1 MKKFLFLSLLLLPL
15 LSGAQVRYPVMVHG
29 FFVQPRIFLSDYL
42 MAGSN
47 NIRAGLL
54 FGDLHEPS
62 REVFLRLT
70 VESATAKLAT
80 SPQAAFT
87 PITLYPGELLQLA
100 DIDFGEYL
108 RPENLVMR
116 GVNRATVVRSGRL
129 PEGFFT
135 FTLQVCD
142 YRSREVISN
151 AAKYSVRLQL
161 TPPPTLIF
169 PRRGA
174 VVACDAMQNI
184 LFQWQLNNPDVNAMN
199 TTYTLALHEVSS
211 EAQRP
216 EVAIANGQARQ
227 LYLSEPV
234 STLSLLYSAFEPLLE
249 CGRRYAYTITA
260 ANVDGRDVFKNGGA
274 SEVGW
279 FHFGYP
285 EGGTIPLTYPP
296 NDGVFAISSRKVLQ
310 WGGSG
315 KFLADQPVRYTV
327 RMVEVDD
334 EEEVSEETMR
344 KPAFRE
350 VTTGETRRQQGG
362 GSLDLP
368 GIGTAQRYAWQVEA
382 FSGGQAVARSEV
394 YSFRGAPIAEEFYAG
409 THRVEVFSARGSLG
423 KLSGV
428 GSVMLN
434 RDGTAYAIP
443 FTNVALA
450 STGGVYVLQ
459 GGFTAPVPQGF
470 GAITLTPEEERNGTA
485 TFAPDS
491 LRVSEDGLALHGSIT
506 WAYPFAVDGR
516 EKPYVRGKPGWVNF
530 NDLTAGGVANLAGGH
545 DFALLEPGGF
555 TMALDESSRF
565 IVNENR
571 YRLLFS
577 GSILAPPSV
586 KGVKEEAYRLYFSG
600 WEQLF
605 YNTVQGYACKNKV
618 GPVPNADLWLHP
630 TAFTLDLDEGQ
641 SPGKLA
647 ETPEWQGVYYN
658 AFTVDYPVTLDHAR
672 QVVPR
677 QPIAHR
683 FTEADSS
690 DAYLHAG
697 GLMLLL
703 HDRLFAAAEA
713 TTTTA
718 AAETTEAT
726 EVAEVAEVAEFNAF
740 PSAFAELRLTVEN
753 SRVKGGYLKGSIR
766 LPFVSQTQ
774 RYRYTSPISGLGF
787 QPGYL
792 DQPLE
797 GTTFDHNPDGGEQRI
812 TVTVRRAVFAGR
824 NRLEMDVDMAYH
836 FLGLD
841 FEGLQGLSVWGR
853 GYDVGFGAPNGTV
866 ALTRQQTA
874 TVKGF
879 ETTFDHIGAGRN
891 GNLYAVGVSGK
902 MNMGEDVTGVGGPP
916 VVNFYSTAENSLLD
930 GVPAEDGNLYENTPL
945 SSNTGEVEA
954 PPLSDVGAVPPGGAE
969 EVVTDLRT
977 PAFEEHSAQLDALSE
992 IAQEKVEVDTA
1003 RMPMFEE
1010 GYEAPVEE
1018 QSPIITLDQLNA
1030 TLDIVAT
1037 IATLIGEET
1046 TAIYMGLVKELI
1058 ELSEEWEIQELLEE
1072 TAYFSELKTY
1082 LFKRLVTETVAKIKA
1097 PIEQQEQK
1105 VQAFISAKING
1116 LADTA
1121 MIPVV
1126 NLMNEAFEKARPSLV
1141 ALSPSDSAKISR
1153 AITTAKESITESID
1167 KAVKSAV
1174 NTEITGAINAFIH
1187 TAIAGQIYGMVDSAI
1202 GRSLYQIAEGK
1213 KPDMDK
1219 ISGEVGAALEGMGAD
1234 VVKFVSLDNIGTML
1248 GNTAKAA
1255 WNSVDMLKILGEIT
1269 TELLGESVE
1278 KYLAEKLEKG
1288 AAVLVNEVFGDNP
1301 PKLPGSLSASVK
1313 MDFNAIKQGDF
1324 KNAVKFDA
1332 VAIVVESPVADVK
1345 GYVKF
1350 VEDDPVW
1357 GKSWQAMLNA
1367 VVHVPK
1373 DFSAYVLYINGAK
1386 ARANADDGTFKFW
1399 ILDVGVSQ
1407 LGITLT
1413 PLPIT
1418 FNSAKGKVYKHIQR
1432 DPATDSYAP
1441 SEDVRF
1447 GLNFEAGFTDAGGG
1461 KAAFFE
1467 VGMGANIM
1475 DKGFVLETYGKV
1487 DALNELDEDGK
1498 LQKSIINGTG
1508 YFTYNSIDETFLG
1521 HSTIKANM
1529 SPLICCSGDM
1539 DMAITKNS
1547 FAFAIGTRE
1556 QPVLFDVLCRGKPQ
1570 LAGWFALS
1578 NQSLDMGAFI
1588 DVDLNLETG
1597 WIGGRCVRIKPWMR
1611 FKFYSGFTTLVY
1623 WSPLKIAE
1631 ASVWLDMYAG
1641 VGVKYDFCARSGNF
1655 VIADVGMGGRLKY
1668 VADSGSELS
1677 GNMHGSVHVLGVGF
1691 GVNFDV
1697 KVNL

>member
-1 MKKFLFLSLLLLPL
+1 MKKILVYLLLLLPTL
-15 LSGAQVRYPVMVHG
+15 TLMLAQRQAGAQVRYPVMVHG

-42 MAGSN
+42 MAGSS

-174 VVACDAMQNI
+174 VVPCDAMQNI

-382 FSGGQAVARSEV
+382 FSGGQTVARSAV
-394 YSFRGAPIAEEFYAG
+394 HSFLGAPIAEEFYAG

-641 SPGKLA
+641 SPGKFA
-647 ETPEWQGVYYN
+647 ESPEWQGVYYN

-703 HDRLFAAAEA
+703 HDRLFAAEE
-713 TTTTA
+713 A
-718 AAETTEAT
+718 AAEEEA
-726 EVAEVAEVAEFNAF
+726 AEVAEFNAF
-740 PSAFAELRLTVEN
+740 PSALAELQLTVEN

-766 LPFVSQTQ
+766 LPLLSETQ
-774 RYRYTSPISGLGF
+774 RYRYATPISELGF

-797 GTTFDHNPDGGEQRI
+797 GTAFDHNPDGGEQRI

-836 FLGLD
+836 FLGLT
-841 FEGLQGLSVWGR
+841 FEGLQGLSLWGR
-853 GYDVGFGAPNGTV
+853 GYEVGFGVPNGTV
-866 ALTRQQTA
+866 ALTQQQTA

-930 GVPAEDGNLYENTPL
+930 GVPAEGGNLYENIPLASGDGAVSTP
-945 SSNTGEVEA
+945 
-954 PPLSDVGAVPPGGAE
+954 PISDVGAVPPSGAE

-992 IAQEKVEVDTA
+992 IAQEKVEVDTT
-1003 RMPMFEE
+1003 RKPMFEE
-1010 GYEAPVEE
+1010 VNEDAVPAENMMLSLERINQILDLVSVVAEMFEGSELAARAKATKRLLKGFENDKGKLH
-1018 QSPIITLDQLNA
+1018 ILITHLQR
-1030 TLDIVAT
+1030 V
-1037 IATLIGEET
+1037 
-1046 TAIYMGLVKELI
+1046 
-1058 ELSEEWEIQELLEE
+1058 
-1072 TAYFSELKTY
+1072 SELKVY
-1082 LFKRLVTETVAKIKA
+1082 VTKKLTNEVITKIKA

-1105 VQAFISAKING
+1105 VQAFISAKVNG

-1126 NLMNEAFEKARPSLV
+1126 NLMNEAFERARPSLV
-1141 ALSPSDSAKISR
+1141 ALSPDDSAKISR
-1153 AITTAKESITESID
+1153 AITAAKKSITESVD
-1167 KAVKSAV
+1167 KAIKNAV
-1174 NTEITGAINAFIH
+1174 NTEITSSINTFIH
-1187 TAIAGQIYGMVDSAI
+1187 TAIAGRIYGMVDSAI
-1202 GRSLYQIAEGK
+1202 GRSLYQVAEGK
-1213 KPDMDK
+1213 KPDMNK
-1219 ISGEVGAALEGMGAD
+1219 IGDEVGSALEGMGAD
-1234 VVKFVSLDNIGTML
+1234 VVKFISLNNIGDML

-1255 WNSVDMLKILGEIT
+1255 WNNVDMLKILGEIT

-1278 KYLAEKLEKG
+1278 KYVAEKLEEG
-1288 AAVLVNEVFGDNP
+1288 AAALVNEVFGDNP

-1332 VAIVVESPVADVK
+1332 VAIVIESPVADVS

-1357 GKSWQAMLNA
+1357 GQSWQAMLNA

-1373 DFSAYVLYINGAK
+1373 DFSAYVLYINGSK

-1399 ILDVGVSQ
+1399 ILDVGVSG

-1418 FNSAKGKVYKHIQR
+1418 FNSAKGKVYRHVQR
-1432 DPATDSYAP
+1432 DPAANTYAP

-1461 KAAFFE
+1461 KVAFFE
-1467 VGMGANIM
+1467 VGMGAGIM
-1475 DKGFVLETYGKV
+1475 DKGFVLEIYGKV
-1487 DALNELDEDGK
+1487 DALNELDKDGA

-1529 SPLICCSGDM
+1529 SPMICCSGDM
-1539 DMAITKNS
+1539 DLAITKNS
-1547 FAFAIGTRE
+1547 FSFAIGTRE

-1588 DVDLNLETG
+1588 DVDLTLETG
-1597 WIGGRCVRIKPWMR
+1597 WIGGTCAKIKPWAR

-1641 VGVKYDFCARSGNF
+1641 VGVKYDFCAKSGNF
-1655 VIADVGMGGRLKY
+1655 TIADVGMGGHLRY
-1668 VADSGSELS
+1668 VADPSSELS